1 MEHAR
6 KHKTQSGAWSVV
18 TIAVA
23 SVLLFTCFLHLLP
36 HVLSMLLM
44 GIVALFPSGQE
55 YLAPF
60 GGYTSYLRG
69 NLLPRLWDV
78 LFSAYTW
85 RWSWLWTV
93 LGCGIYMVQHRTQ
106 HNHVMQKR
114 WLRGIIVV
122 FSLWYLL
129 AYPVWSDPFYG
140 TVNTMMLVVG
150 IVLIWHLSK
159 YLLSAKEDKF
169 R

>member
-6 KHKTQSGAWSVV
+6 KPDKQLEVWGMVATA
-18 TIAVA
+18 AV
-23 SVLLFTCFLHLLP
+23 SVLLFTLFLHLLP

-60 GGYTSYLRG
+60 GGYAGYLQG
-69 NLLPRLWDV
+69 NLLPRLWDA
-78 LFSAYTW
+78 LFAAYTW
-85 RWSWLWTV
+85 RWSWLWAV
-93 LGCGIYMVQHRTQ
+93 LGGGIYVVQHRTQ
-106 HNHVMQKR
+106 DNYVMQRR

-129 AYPVWSDPFYG
+129 TYPVWSDPFYG
-140 TVNTMMLVVG
+140 TVNTVMLVVG
-150 IVLIWHLSK
+150 IALIWHLSK
-159 YLLSAKEDKF
+159 RSLSAKEDKL
-169 R
+169 